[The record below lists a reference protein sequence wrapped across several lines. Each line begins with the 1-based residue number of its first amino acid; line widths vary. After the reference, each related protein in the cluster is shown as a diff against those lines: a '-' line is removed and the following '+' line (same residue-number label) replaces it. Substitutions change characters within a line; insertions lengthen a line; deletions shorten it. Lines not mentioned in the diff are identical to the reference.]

1 MSSGGEIRS
10 DLHLMGPVPGSATG
24 PSLSDMTSIQQ
35 SPVPI
40 SAETAADEVAAV
52 VARARA
58 AQEAIADW
66 DQERVDELVT
76 AVGWAIVGGDHP
88 ETLAHLAV
96 DEGVFGTYED
106 KVTKIHR
113 RVTGLLADMRSIRTV
128 GVVEEDPERGLVKIA
143 KPVGVVAALIPTT
156 GPDATPPM
164 KALMALKGRNAIV
177 VAPHPRTRRT
187 SELSVEYMR
196 AACAQVGAPEDLIQG
211 LVSPSID
218 KTRELMRQADLIV
231 ATGGA
236 AMVRAAYSSGTPAY
250 GVGVGN
256 SVHVVDE
263 TADLADAAVAIAAG
277 KTFDLATS
285 CLADNSVIVADAVYD
300 DLLARLRAG
309 GGYLCSQ
316 EEKSRLQ
323 AAMWPDGG
331 HIPTLDV
338 IAKSAQ
344 HIAGLAGIDPPEGT
358 TFLMVEEDGSGP
370 EHPFSGEK
378 LSVVLAVYRYGSD
391 IAEAVDMVN
400 AITSYQ
406 GLGHT
411 CGIHTSSDEHVDALA
426 FGTRTA
432 RVMVNQNLNEG
443 AGSARN
449 GLPFTLSLSCGTWGG
464 NITTENVNARHFVNL
479 TWVSRI
485 TTPTPADAEQVFAR
499 HWERY
504 GQGMFPS

>member
-1 MSSGGEIRS
+1 
-10 DLHLMGPVPGSATG
+10 
-24 PSLSDMTSIQQ
+24 MTSTQT
-35 SPVPI
+35 SPAPTSETTV
-40 SAETAADEVAAV
+40 AEEIAAV
-52 VARARA
+52 VDRARA
-58 AQEAIADW
+58 AQAAIADW
-66 DQERVDELVT
+66 DQDRVDELVT

-88 ETLAHLAV
+88 ETLARLAV
-96 DEGVFGTYED
+96 DEGGFGTYDD

-128 GVVEEDPERGLVKIA
+128 GIVEEDPERGLVKIA

-177 VAPHPRTRRT
+177 VAPHPRTKRT

-236 AMVRAAYSSGTPAY
+236 AMVKAAYSSGTPAY

-263 TADLADAAVAIAAG
+263 TADLADAAATIAAG

-285 CLADNSVIVADAVYD
+285 CLADNSLIIADAVYD
-300 DLLARLRAG
+300 DLLDRLRAAG
-309 GGYLCSQ
+309 GHLCTP
-316 EEKSRLQ
+316 EEKVRLQ

-344 HIAGLAGIDPPEGT
+344 TIADMAGIDLPEGT
-358 TFLMVEEDGSGP
+358 TFLMVEEDGTGP
-370 EHPFSGEK
+370 AHPFSGEK
-378 LSVVLAVYRYGSD
+378 LSVVLAVYRYGTD
-391 IAEAVDMVN
+391 IREAVGMVN
-400 AITSYQ
+400 DITAYQ

-479 TWVSRI
+479 TWVSRTI
-485 TTPTPADAEQVFAR
+485 EPRQADPEQIFAR

-504 GQGMFPS
+504 GK